1 MNQKAETPKCPER
14 RKKQLYTCIY
24 AYFYKYINVILYS
37 ILKDYQNYNTWKNTN
52 EDVTL
57 PESKNIN
64 VLKLK
69 IHKKPKRK

>member
-1 MNQKAETPKCPER
+1 MRCYTHESKMSRR

-24 AYFYKYINVILYS
+24 VYFYKYINVILYN

-57 PESKNIN
+57 PKSKNIN